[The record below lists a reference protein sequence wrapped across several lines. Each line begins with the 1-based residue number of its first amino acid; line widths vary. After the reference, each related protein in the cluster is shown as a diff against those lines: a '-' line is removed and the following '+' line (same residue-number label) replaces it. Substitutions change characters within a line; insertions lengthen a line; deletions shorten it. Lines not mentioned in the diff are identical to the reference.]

1 MVKCMNK
8 TTLFIVLT
16 SLIITLHS
24 CKSKKGI
31 LPSTPQKANEIE
43 LPTGKMM
50 LLKTIELQKNTL
62 NFYSATGDLNFKDE
76 NQKQELGVTIVM
88 EKDKYILFNVT
99 AIMGIAVARV
109 LATPDSLVIL
119 DLLHRKA
126 IITNYDYI
134 IKITRADL
142 QLGNLQNLLIG
153 NTLFPN
159 IESTCSV
166 DSTPNSIQ
174 VLQQLTSSIVQKTI
188 YTPNLKIAQS
198 IINESS
204 KSQEMIVSY
213 EQVHAEGNNLIPS
226 NFNVTINTSKKM
238 YVSFDLKNFVFEKK
252 KDLQF
257 SIPKSYERV
266 RL

>member
-1 MVKCMNK
+1 
-8 TTLFIVLT
+8 
-16 SLIITLHS
+16 
-24 CKSKKGI
+24 
-31 LPSTPQKANEIE
+31 
-43 LPTGKMM
+43 
-50 LLKTIELQKNTL
+50 
-62 NFYSATGDLNFKDE
+62 
-76 NQKQELGVTIVM
+76 
-88 EKDKYILFNVT
+88 
-99 AIMGIAVARV
+99 MGIAVARV

-126 IITNYDYI
+126 IIADYNFI
-134 IKITRADL
+134 QKITGANL
-142 QLGNLQNLLIG
+142 QLSNLQHLLIG

-159 IESTCSV
+159 IESACSV

-174 VLQQLTSSIVQKTI
+174 VLQQLTSTIVQKTI
-188 YTPNLKIAQS
+188 YTPNLKISQS

-226 NFNVTINTSKKM
+226 NFNITINTSKKM
-238 YVSFDLKNFVFEKK
+238 YVSFDIKNFVFEKK